1 MISVQSQQILVPK
14 QVYIG
19 DTAELRC
26 SFNYSSEILQQ
37 LTVQGVTEL
46 PVSAF
51 LLPLDSRD
59 FQINKVTLAPAGVNY
74 YQLTITFIPWKTG
87 EIQFPPYEIEG
98 INFSFEPV
106 TIVSLTEQNS
116 ITALQDSSSPLLLPG
131 TTYKLYVSLIL
142 VVIVLFFSIR
152 TIIHYKQV
160 AFFFKNQKLKRKYRK
175 NAQSTKK
182 KLLALLQN
190 KVLAEK
196 DISSE
201 IQKILR
207 NYLEVRFSYPFT
219 KTVTSD
225 LMRGFYNATLGLL
238 SEEKEIA
245 FESFVTAFVR
255 TDYIR
260 YSGQAHFEP
269 DELNQLINEL
279 IDKIV
284 VIETP
289 EPEKKEEGG
298 ENV

>member
-26 SFNYSSEILQQ
+26 SFNYSAEILQQ
-37 LTVQGVTEL
+37 LTSQGAAEL

-59 FQINKVTLAPAGVNY
+59 FQIKKVTLTPAGVDY

-87 EIQFPPYEIEG
+87 EIMFPPYEIEG
-98 INFSFEPV
+98 INFAFDPV
-106 TIVSLTEQNS
+106 TIVSITEQNS
-116 ITALQDSSSPLLLPG
+116 ITALQETSSPLLLPG
-131 TTYKLYVSLIL
+131 TTYKLYASIII
-142 VVIVLFFSIR
+142 VVVVLFFAIR
-152 TIIHYKQV
+152 TIVHYKQV

-175 NAQSTKK
+175 NARGTKK

-190 KVLAEK
+190 EVLTEK

-207 NYLEVRFSYPFT
+207 NYLEIRLSYPFT

-238 SEEKEIA
+238 SEEKELA
-245 FESFVTAFVR
+245 FERFVAAFVR

-260 YSGQAHFEP
+260 YSGQAHFEA
-269 DELNQLINEL
+269 DELTQLIHEL
-279 IDKIV
+279 IEKIN
-284 VIETP
+284 VIEAP